1 MKSDAECINVDWLTR
16 NTGDP
21 FADIGGIV
29 IKLLFKQKNH
39 CDIFKLI
46 KEVSNIYVNVWN
58 AKLHTFFL
66 NSKITQN
73 SFKGNQ
79 KIEETIKYFL
89 QLKKDELPHEEGYC
103 RILGEKTKLFRSGR
117 DNHIMAG
124 SGTFINFHHAFQNG
138 LMLSK
143 EVLIR
148 FFFVPFGCV
157 QLNDKV
163 ALLQSNDE
171 EINSFFVEQ
180 NVQENQRRIGDRS
193 ADGINGWS
201 HKKPSSALFDFAQS
215 WILNVE
221 DYAVEE
227 NIELN
232 LYHFTNFG
240 ANPKVVLYNFSSALF
255 RFYAHVQHRELQDDW
270 QSFANSYFKL
280 KNSEYNYQDK
290 TFRVKKEA
298 KTLGYEDF
306 KTWYNPIY
314 ESLLANKSILK
325 QILNW
330 VYKKH
335 RPFNFQI
342 VKLYQ
347 KYLRDMNEKTLKI
360 IEKIAD
366 YVLQDKNNN
375 LKQKIR
381 SLQVPTKAYVFRKA
395 LRKLEEKNLVEKNP
409 DPLFSLEEYAIELFP
424 DGTYWQEIQDLLLI
438 AIYQKMHEKE
448 LWFDDKDLI
457 SEETEAETES

>member
-1 MKSDAECINVDWLTR
+1 MHA
-16 NTGDP
+16 
-21 FADIGGIV
+21 
-29 IKLLFKQKNH
+29 
-39 CDIFKLI
+39 
-46 KEVSNIYVNVWN
+46 
-58 AKLHTFFL
+58 FFL
-66 NSKITQN
+66 NSKITQP
-73 SFKGNQ
+73 SFKGKQ

-89 QLKKDELPHEEGYC
+89 QLKKNELPYEEGYC

-171 EINSFFVEQ
+171 EINSFFVKQ
-180 NVQENQRRIGDRS
+180 NVQENQRRIATLNAR
-193 ADGINGWS
+193 WS
-201 HKKPSSALFDFAQS
+201 HKKPSSALFDFAQG
-215 WILNVE
+215 WILNAK

-240 ANPKVVLYNFSSALF
+240 ASPEVVLYNFSAALF
-255 RFYAHVQHRELQDDW
+255 NFYARVQHRELQHDW
-270 QSFANSYFKL
+270 QSFSNSYFKL
-280 KNSEYNYQDK
+280 KNSEYNYQNN
-290 TFRVKKEA
+290 TFQVSEEILK
-298 KTLGYEDF
+298 YENY
-306 KTWYNPIY
+306 KVEYNPIY

-330 VYKKH
+330 VDKKH

-347 KYLRDMNEKTLKI
+347 KHLRDMNEKTLKI
-360 IEKIAD
+360 IENIAD
-366 YVLQDKNNN
+366 YVLQDTNK

-381 SLQVPTKAYVFRKA
+381 RLQVPTKVYAFRKA
-395 LRKLEEKNLVEKNP
+395 LRKLEEENLLAKNP
-409 DPLFSLEEYAIELFP
+409 DPLFSLEEYAFELFP
-424 DGTYWQEIQDLLLI
+424 DGTYWQEVQDLLLI
-438 AIYQKMHEKE
+438 AIYQKMHEKG